1 MKLNI
6 NEKLPISK
14 ISGFN
19 CRLISKEEYDYFKD
33 FARDTFPFLLLDGM
47 LCMLKIKSDNE
58 ERSYYLHSISTDFKI
73 VFFNRN
79 LITNNCTYTVEA
91 TVKNKIVNFEISP
104 EALSIYGQKELL
116 RKGILIDERQA
127 KEVQRYLVISAQKAP
142 VLYHHSKLGWE
153 KGSFYSNA
161 VYPNNQVVSKYKGS
175 IDFDPKGSKETYL
188 DMIKGSVMEHI
199 PLLFVWLVGF
209 CSIILSYLNQY
220 IDLGCIIF
228 ALNNLSS
235 KGKTTA
241 AMLAASVCS
250 NPLFDKGL
258 ITNFSGTSNATLGFV
273 SQCNGHTVVLDE
285 AGTAEALQ
293 SRKLLYQICSGR
305 ERKRLNTSGE
315 LKETAEF
322 NSAVIVTGEHSIIDS
337 TAPNGLRVRIF
348 EITDDLTV
356 DAEHSNNIKSCILQ
370 NYALLWDDF
379 CTYVINH
386 IDKLIPDYYAALSR
400 LKKDYK
406 DNKGELTDRILEK
419 LAVIYQTAL
428 YVSDCFNMQINFSA
442 IQSYIYMLEKN
453 IKCETDM
460 SVKAL
465 EFVTQYVTQ
474 NGIRFFDGNEDY
486 VHSIDGRIN
495 NKNGNT
501 EITILKSVVEKI
513 LVQNGI
519 KNLKSIYLKWQTN
532 GITDCEK
539 DRPYKRVKLNKL
551 LPRQDCFI
559 FRFMSEST
567 GKTESKNTFET
578 ITFEQ
583 SDDIINF

>member
-1 MKLNI
+1 MKLNTKSI
-6 NEKLPISK
+6 KNTPQIEGFKCKVISEESYK
-14 ISGFN
+14 YLKEISGD
-19 CRLISKEEYDYFKD
+19 I
-33 FARDTFPFLLLDGM
+33 FPFLLTENM
-47 LCMLKIKSDNE
+47 LCLIIVKTKNKEPYYFIQPISTFLKI
-58 ERSYYLHSISTDFKI
+58 TAC
-73 VFFNRN
+73 NRN
-79 LITNNCTYTVEA
+79 LITKECTYSIKAAVNNETVLF
-91 TVKNKIVNFEISP
+91 TVDSEVLTVNG
-104 EALSIYGQKELL
+104 LKMLL
-116 RKGILIDERQA
+116 KWGVLFDERQA

-188 DMIKGSVMEHI
+188 DMIKNQVIMYT
-199 PLLFVWLVGF
+199 PLLFIWLVGF

-241 AMLAASVCS
+241 AMLAASVAS
-250 NPLFDKGL
+250 SPIFDKGL
-258 ITNFSGTSNATLGFV
+258 ITNFSGTSNAILGFV
-273 SQCNGHTVVLDE
+273 AQCNGHTVVLDE
-285 AGTAEALQ
+285 AGTAEALH

-356 DAEHSNNIKSCILQ
+356 NAEHSNNIKSCVLQ
-370 NYALLWDDF
+370 NNALLWDEL
-379 CTYVINH
+379 CGYIITH
-386 IDKLIPDYYAALSR
+386 IDKLITDYNIVVSR

-465 EFVTQYVTQ
+465 DFVTQYVTQ
-474 NGIRFFDGNEDY
+474 NGNRFFDGNEDY

-551 LPRQDCFI
+551 LPRQDCLV
-559 FRFMSEST
+559 FRFMNENT
-567 GKTESKNTFET
+567 EKTESKNTFKT